1 MKGIGKTQ
9 AVLHPRIS
17 APCLITN
24 LEYVELPNLHFFYTW
39 RASLK
44 IGRHSPYVLG
54 ILRQVYIS
62 PTNWNSILGALG
74 SRSGSKKGLRRKE
87 SLILE
92 SCCISFH
99 RESTPVSQLALLYR
113 CCYTAL
119 PRSRSRLKFRVWGF
133 QFHSCGVA
141 ETCKRLTSLVSAL
154 CSD

>member
-9 AVLHPRIS
+9 AVLYPRIS

-99 RESTPVSQLALLYR
+99 RESTPVSQRSSTIPMLLH
-113 CCYTAL
+113 CTPTVKVTVKIQGLGL
-119 PRSRSRLKFRVWGF
+119 PIPLLWSRRDL
-133 QFHSCGVA
+133 Q
-141 ETCKRLTSLVSAL
+141 ETYVISLSIVL
-154 CSD
+154 